1 MFFLEILTV
10 YILPVIYSSF
20 VSLILVLLVLF
31 ILRIK
36 DSNIRILFFFLPLI
50 KPFIIITEKID
61 ISSQYFKL
69 NASTFG
75 LRLPDPNNIIKI
87 ITNITNLEKGPLVL
101 SNMNFLIFSLII
113 IGILTI
119 LIIRWIFLYLFY
131 RDLAYEDKIGRKDA
145 PDIYA
150 IIDNY
155 IKKINIK
162 APDVSLTHK
171 KYVSPFVIGIKRST
185 LVLSPNL
192 LEKLDTNEKETLIQ
206 HELSHIKR
214 KDNLIGWIALVLRD
228 LLFFNPFAYLAY
240 DLIKAEQERDSDK
253 LVVKY
258 SGKPKKEVATN
269 ILNTILKIRF
279 ISASKSTPQPAQS
292 FQKPLSLFNQLRLKN
307 RITSIL
313 KITTPKIYSRIFPK
327 ILMFLFFLALLVF
340 QLMIVIKINNFYIYL
355 R

>member
-20 VSLILVLLVLF
+20 VSLIFVLLVLF

-61 ISSQYFKL
+61 VYAQYFKSK
-69 NASTFG
+69 AGVGGF
-75 LRLPDPNNIIKI
+75 RLPDPSNIIKI
-87 ITNITNLEKGPLVL
+87 IKNFERGPSIL
-101 SNMNFLIFSLII
+101 SDMNYLTLLLII
-113 IGILTI
+113 VGITTI
-119 LIIRWIFLYLFY
+119 LIIRWIILYLFY
-131 RDLAYEDKIGRKDA
+131 KDLAYEDKIGRKDA
-145 PDIYA
+145 PDIYD

-155 IKKINIK
+155 IKKIKIK
-162 APDVSLTHK
+162 TPDVSLTHK

-185 LVLSPNL
+185 LVLSSNL
-192 LEKLDTNEKETLIQ
+192 LGKLNTNEKETLIQ

>member
-20 VSLILVLLVLF
+20 VSLIFVLLVLF

-61 ISSQYFKL
+61 VYAQYFKSK
-69 NASTFG
+69 AGIGGF
-75 LRLPDPNNIIKI
+75 RLPDPSNIIKI
-87 ITNITNLEKGPLVL
+87 IKNFERGPSIL
-101 SNMNFLIFSLII
+101 SDMNYLTLLLII
-113 IGILTI
+113 VGITTI
-119 LIIRWIFLYLFY
+119 LIIRWIILYLFY
-131 RDLAYEDKIGRKDA
+131 KDLAYEDKIGRKDA
-145 PDIYA
+145 PDIYD

-155 IKKINIK
+155 IKKIKIK
-162 APDVSLTHK
+162 TPDVSLTHK

-185 LVLSPNL
+185 LVLSSNL
-192 LEKLDTNEKETLIQ
+192 LGKLNTNEKETLIQ

-214 KDNLIGWIALVLRD
+214 KDNLIGWIALILRD
-228 LLFFNPFAYLAY
+228 FLFFNPFAYIAY

-258 SGKPKKEVATN
+258 SGKPKKEIAKN
-269 ILNTILKIRF
+269 ILNIILKIRS
-279 ISASKSTPQPAQS
+279 ISVSKSTPEPAQS

-307 RITSIL
+307 RINSIL
-313 KITTPKIYSRIFPK
+313 KVTTPAIYIHIFPK
-327 ILMFLFFLALLVF
+327 ILMCIFFLILLIF
-340 QLMIVIKINNFYIYL
+340 QLMFVIKINNYYIFL